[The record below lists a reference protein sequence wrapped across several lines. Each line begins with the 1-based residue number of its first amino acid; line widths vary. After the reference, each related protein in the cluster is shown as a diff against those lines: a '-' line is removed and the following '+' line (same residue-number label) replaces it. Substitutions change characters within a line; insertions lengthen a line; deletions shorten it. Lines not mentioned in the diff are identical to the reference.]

1 MEIGIQVEE
10 LPIKVLK
17 TPSYNLRAIKNY
29 QDKNREKVNEYS
41 RTRWKDKYDNDPE
54 FKEKERQR
62 IREYR
67 AKKRQ
72 EEKLKLQQNSTQILQ
87 TTV

>member
-1 MEIGIQVEE
+1 M
-10 LPIKVLK
+10 KYSK
-17 TPSYNLRAIKNY
+17 F
-29 QDKNREKVNEYS
+29 DKNIEKVNEYS